1 FDGTVRR
8 RGISMVYHDTV
19 EVNVFIWYKTEK
31 VGEICSDILIPPPP
45 CVCPIL
51 TKDVEE
57 EEDEDEDDDD
67 EEEEEE
73 DREDAEV
80 GGKDE
85 EEEGNRHGIID
96 SETEFYAKHKSAGER
111 WFDVTKIPLRNL
123 SLDFANINGYFLT
136 EDGHIAGVGMAK
148 EPRLRALKQ
157 LPLSSVKTSSGGSDA
172 SLMASGAQ
180 QERKPSIDGISEEK
194 ATPSVREDED
204 PIPSHIQVE
213 ISTYEARDALK
224 QVRELL
230 GRLVKWEGK

>member
-1 FDGTVRR
+1 MSQSSPTCYIKTISKTPIPLHSIAPADTEALARHILLHGDGSKQPEYTQTESSSFSSDITQSSNHHSVSSSSSSSSNFSIPRSYFKSLHSPPLFSHFLRDLQFKFDGTVRR

-111 WFDVTKIPLRNL
+111 WFDVTKIPL
-123 SLDFANINGYFLT
+123 
-136 EDGHIAGVGMAK
+136 
-148 EPRLRALKQ
+148 
-157 LPLSSVKTSSGGSDA
+157 
-172 SLMASGAQ
+172 
-180 QERKPSIDGISEEK
+180 
-194 ATPSVREDED
+194 
-204 PIPSHIQVE
+204 
-213 ISTYEARDALK
+213 
-224 QVRELL
+224 
-230 GRLVKWEGK
+230 